1 MRNGRQ
7 SLQQGAERN
16 NTTKK
21 EETKKKGEETP
32 TTGKYLGHGTQY
44 IYQ

>member
-7 SLQQGAERN
+7 SLQQGAERK
-16 NTTKK
+16 TTQRKK
-21 EETKKKGEETP
+21 KKKKKGEETP

>member
-21 EETKKKGEETP
+21 EEKEKRERKPQLPEN
-32 TTGKYLGHGTQY
+32 
-44 IYQ
+44 I

>member
-7 SLQQGAERN
+7 SLQQGAERD

-21 EETKKKGEETP
+21 EENKKGR
-32 TTGKYLGHGTQY
+32 GKPQLPEN
-44 IYQ
+44 I